1 MLRTDN
7 CNRLRL
13 VFIVFLTLT
22 LFLPASE
29 AKADSEPE
37 ISGAQ
42 RYVIHN
48 ISAGDN
54 LYLLSAYYYGNAR
67 QWEKIFNE
75 NRDVIKNPNILE
87 IGVKLKILVE
97 AEWAPQYSIE
107 EFRKMTEKQKLD
119 LTPENAEKSEKLEH
133 E

>member
-1 MLRTDN
+1 
-7 CNRLRL
+7 
-13 VFIVFLTLT
+13 